1 MDFEADSTKETVM
14 NKYQFWALCA
24 EQLVSPEVALEN
36 DAVLAAIATRDDA
49 EIKRVLAEEF

>member
-1 MDFEADSTKETVM
+1 M